1 MAESNR
7 SSRLLCSCGVH
18 SWRYLQCTIQLSY
31 LCADTIIL
39 VGILVL
45 GAGIGL
51 LVWGI
56 GDLVKAGKLDDAI
69 AEYES
74 IIQTATTSKNQL
86 QLLVHLFNIYMPLHS
101 TADNMLI
108 KSRLVEPMKNV
119 TDSVQRVSA
128 CISNLA
134 TTMTTINNA
143 FIPPWK
149 MAKLVPSIFN
159 KTVGKVS
166 KPDHLLENEFL
177 TLLVLISF
185 PDENIGHGAL
195 A

>member
-1 MAESNR
+1 
-7 SSRLLCSCGVH
+7 
-18 SWRYLQCTIQLSY
+18 
-31 LCADTIIL
+31 
-39 VGILVL
+39 
-45 GAGIGL
+45 
-51 LVWGI
+51 
-56 GDLVKAGKLDDAI
+56 
-69 AEYES
+69 
-74 IIQTATTSKNQL
+74 
-86 QLLVHLFNIYMPLHS
+86 MPLHS
-101 TADNMLI
+101 KADNMLI

-166 KPDHLLENEFL
+166 KPDHLRSSQNEFF

-185 PDENIGHGAL
+185 PDGNIGHGAL